1 MRSLGNFGINV
12 GCGGVGPP
20 VGVQHE
26 GVPDSA
32 GFARGAVQRKGAAC
46 VMARDGVGAPWGD
59 LTWNG
64 DVWGDGAGRL
74 QARINIVPKCNGTC
88 AVRAEKG

>member
-1 MRSLGNFGINV
+1 MGLRLWKIRDKSAWNVAQRYSCGWVIVWSLGKFGINV

-32 GFARGAVQRKGAAC
+32 GFARGTVQRKGAAC
-46 VMARDGVGAPWGD
+46 VMARDGVGAP
-59 LTWNG
+59 
-64 DVWGDGAGRL
+64 
-74 QARINIVPKCNGTC
+74 
-88 AVRAEKG
+88 